1 MLLVKREKWPMCQDV
16 CFLYFLSLLRKHP
29 CDALHWRDLA
39 SRQESLEKVER
50 EYSGSLACPPV
61 QVSPSR
67 GLLLWKAPWIF
78 IISCQPGGKTEFHEI
93 KSPQKRGEEGK
104 KENATIL

>member
-50 EYSGSLACPPV
+50 EYSGSLARPPV

-67 GLLLWKAPWIF
+67 GLLLWKAPRIF

-104 KENATIL
+104 RENATIL